1 MTWTLVGQIAV
12 ITLILLVAITV
23 IQKNHW
29 DGKCDLDLLG
39 RYRRSKG
46 E

>member
-1 MTWTLVGQIAV
+1 MTWELVGQIAV
-12 ITLILLVAITV
+12 IVLILLVAITV

-29 DGKCDLDLLG
+29 DGKCDSVG
-39 RYRRSKG
+39 RFRRSKS

>member
-12 ITLILLVAITV
+12 LMLILLLAITAM
-23 IQKNHW
+23 QKNHW
-29 DGKCDLDLLG
+29 DGKCDSLG
-39 RYRRSKG
+39 RYRRSKD